1 MKNWFRRILNYFKK
15 SIVSKPIVSLTQ
27 LNDIKQYDDV
37 QIKIGDNIYE
47 GWVVEKKENVVF
59 IVYTDNSGRLIDT
72 TFTITRPYNRNRLEQ
87 SGKTLIL
94 K

>member
-1 MKNWFRRILNYFKK
+1 MKNWFRKILNYFKK
-15 SIVSKPIVSLTQ
+15 PIVSEPVVNLTQ

-59 IVYTDNSGRLIDT
+59 IVYTDNSGKLIDT
-72 TFTITRPYNRNRLEQ
+72 TFTITRPYNRSRLEQ

>member
-1 MKNWFRRILNYFKK
+1 M
-15 SIVSKPIVSLTQ
+15 
-27 LNDIKQYDDV
+27 
-37 QIKIGDNIYE
+37 
-47 GWVVEKKENVVF
+47 EKKENVVF
-59 IVYTDNSGRLIDT
+59 IVYTDSSGRLIDT

>member
-1 MKNWFRRILNYFKK
+1 MKNWFRKILNYFKK
-15 SIVSKPIVSLTQ
+15 PIVSKPIVNLTQ

-59 IVYTDNSGRLIDT
+59 IVYTDSSGRLIDT
-72 TFTITRPYNRNRLEQ
+72 TFTIIRPYNRNRLEQ

>member
-1 MKNWFRRILNYFKK
+1 MKNWFRKILNCFKK
-15 SIVSKPIVSLTQ
+15 PIVSKPIVNLTQ

-59 IVYTDNSGRLIDT
+59 IVYTDSSGRLIDT
-72 TFTITRPYNRNRLEQ
+72 TFIITRPYNRNRLEQ

>member
-1 MKNWFRRILNYFKK
+1 MKNWFRKFLDLFKK
-15 SIVSKPIVSLTQ
+15 PVVSEPITSLTQ

-37 QIKIGDNIYE
+37 QVKIGESLYD
-47 GWVVEKKENVVF
+47 GWVVERKENVVF
-59 IVYTDNSGRLIDT
+59 IVYTDNAGKLIDT
-72 TFTITRPYNRNRLEQ
+72 TFTITRPYNRNSLEQ